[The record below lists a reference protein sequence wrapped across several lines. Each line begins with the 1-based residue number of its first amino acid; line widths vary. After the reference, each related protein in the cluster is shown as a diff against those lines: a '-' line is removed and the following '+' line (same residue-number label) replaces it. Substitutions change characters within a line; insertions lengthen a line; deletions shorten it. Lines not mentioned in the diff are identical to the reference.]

1 LKNILASL
9 KKQATST
16 QAQSTENASH
26 GTVLERSKG
35 SGSKLLVAL
44 KFFFSRTDK
53 SKANAVVVNAVPQV
67 TIKPI
72 TTPPTKKVSFAPD
85 AVTKAVPQATTS
97 SINSEVEKLGRPEPD
112 LRSRVRQVY
121 RQLPNQT
128 EVKVSHFDTAVHKI
142 IDGAKLYDGE
152 LTKTLKELGDI
163 KTSVEQNKEMNDASK
178 NQLLKDIDLLIKL
191 AANGKEKIGTGHSPQ
206 NQMVQ
211 SFKTDFDSNFKSMI
225 AKIPGMNNEKST
237 DVKIIRAAIIRT
249 ANTELSLQINDDS
262 NDLKKENFKKA
273 FEATLKIQF
282 NNNISSDLLNQ
293 ITKAVSD
300 SFDFADAEKLRKMQA
315 GKFQ

>member
-1 LKNILASL
+1 
-9 KKQATST
+9 
-16 QAQSTENASH
+16 
-26 GTVLERSKG
+26 
-35 SGSKLLVAL
+35 
-44 KFFFSRTDK
+44 
-53 SKANAVVVNAVPQV
+53 
-67 TIKPI
+67 
-72 TTPPTKKVSFAPD
+72 
-85 AVTKAVPQATTS
+85 
-97 SINSEVEKLGRPEPD
+97 
-112 LRSRVRQVY
+112 
-121 RQLPNQT
+121 
-128 EVKVSHFDTAVHKI
+128 VSHFDTAVHKI
-142 IDGAKLYDGE
+142 IDGTKLYGDE

-163 KTSVEQNKEMNDASK
+163 KTSVEQNKEMNDANK
-178 NQLLKDIDLLIKL
+178 NQLLKDIDLLINL
-191 AANGKEKIGTGHSPQ
+191 AANGKEKIGTGHSLQ
-206 NQMVQ
+206 TQMVQ

-300 SFDFADAEKLRKMQA
+300 SFDFADAEKLRKMNA

>member
-1 LKNILASL
+1 MSKILTSL

-16 QAQSTENASH
+16 QAHKLEEASD
-26 GTVLERSKG
+26 GTIFSGDKG
-35 SGSKLLVAL
+35 SGSKLFLLL
-44 KFFFSRTDK
+44 KNLFTRTDK
-53 SKANAVVVNAVPQV
+53 SSASA
-67 TIKPI
+67 
-72 TTPPTKKVSFAPD
+72 
-85 AVTKAVPQATTS
+85 AVTKAVPQAATR
-97 SINSEVEKLGRPEPD
+97 SINSEVEKLSRPELD
-112 LRSRVRQVY
+112 LRGRVRQVY

-142 IDGAKLYDGE
+142 IDGTKLYDGE

-191 AANGKEKIGTGHSPQ
+191 APNGKEKIGTGHSPQ
-206 NQMVQ
+206 TQMVQ
-211 SFKTDFDSNFKSMI
+211 SFKTNFDSNLKLMI
-225 AKIPGMNNEKST
+225 AKIPGMNEQSAN
-237 DVKIIRAAIIRT
+237 VKIIRAAIIRT
-249 ANTELSLQINDDS
+249 ANTELRLQINDDS
-262 NDLKKENFKKA
+262 NELKKENFKKA

-300 SFDFADAEKLRKMQA
+300 SFDFADAEELRKMQA

>member
-1 LKNILASL
+1 L
-9 KKQATST
+9 
-16 QAQSTENASH
+16 
-26 GTVLERSKG
+26 
-35 SGSKLLVAL
+35 
-44 KFFFSRTDK
+44 
-53 SKANAVVVNAVPQV
+53 
-67 TIKPI
+67 
-72 TTPPTKKVSFAPD
+72 
-85 AVTKAVPQATTS
+85 
-97 SINSEVEKLGRPEPD
+97 EVEKLGRPELD
-112 LRSRVRQVY
+112 LRGRVRQVY

-142 IDGAKLYDGE
+142 IDGTKLYGDE

-163 KTSVEQNKEMNDASK
+163 KTSVEQNKEMNDANK
-178 NQLLKDIDLLIKL
+178 NQLLKDIDLLINL
-191 AANGKEKIGTGHSPQ
+191 AANGKEKIGTGHSLQ
-206 NQMVQ
+206 TQMVQ

-300 SFDFADAEKLRKMQA
+300 SFDFADAEKLRKMNA

>member
-1 LKNILASL
+1 M
-9 KKQATST
+9 
-16 QAQSTENASH
+16 
-26 GTVLERSKG
+26 
-35 SGSKLLVAL
+35 
-44 KFFFSRTDK
+44 
-53 SKANAVVVNAVPQV
+53 VVNAVPQV

-112 LRSRVRQVY
+112 LRSRAQHVY
-121 RQLPNQT
+121 RQLLNQSQSVQGHQPGKASL
-128 EVKVSHFDTAVHKI
+128 EVTVSHFDTAVHKLFN
-142 IDGAKLYDGE
+142 GTKLGNGE
-152 LTKTLKELGDI
+152 STRMLEELVDI
-163 KTSVEQNKEMNDASK
+163 KKFVEQNNEMNASSK
-178 NQLLKDIDLLIKL
+178 NQLLSDLDLLIKM
-191 AANGKEKIGTGHSPQ
+191 AVNDKEKIGTGHSPQ
-206 NQMVQ
+206 TQMVQ
-211 SFKTDFDSNFKSMI
+211 SFKMDFDSNFKSMI
-225 AKIPGMNNEKST
+225 AKIPGMNNEKRT

-282 NNNISSDLLNQ
+282 KNNISSDLLNQ